1 MQYQSPAWF
10 DAMYNNRAMV
20 PDFPVYFDQ
29 WLAQSQ
35 KARQE
40 LHSLLDVSYGSG
52 PQETLDIF
60 PSKIPN
66 APVVVFIH
74 GGYWRS
80 LDKSDHS
87 FIAPSFVE
95 AGACVVVPNYALCPD
110 VTIPQIVMQMV
121 KALIWVYRYIHH
133 WGGDPS
139 RIHVQGHS
147 AGGHLAA
154 MLMACQWRLCDDQL
168 PDDLVKTA
176 LSVSGLHELHSV
188 MQAPFLHSTLKL
200 TNEHV
205 LKASPAWMPAPAHGK
220 LIAVAGGLESDEFKR
235 HCILIQQAWGKERVP
250 QTQILD
256 GIHHFNIVQAYAD
269 VRHPLHQLALG
280 LLAR

>member
-60 PSKIPN
+60 PSKNPN

-121 KALIWVYRYIHH
+121 KALAWAVDKLVTCVACKEAIWPV
-133 WGGDPS
+133 S
-139 RIHVQGHS
+139 KVCTS
-147 AGGHLAA
+147 AVDK
-154 MLMACQWRLCDDQL
+154 ACNWVLD
-168 PDDLVKTA
+168 
-176 LSVSGLHELHSV
+176 
-188 MQAPFLHSTLKL
+188 KL
-200 TNEHV
+200 FNTVAESCCNCEV
-205 LKASPAWMPAPAHGK
+205 VKASTW
-220 LIAVAGGLESDEFKR
+220 AVVK
-235 HCILIQQAWGKERVP
+235 
-250 QTQILD
+250 
-256 GIHHFNIVQAYAD
+256 
-269 VRHPLHQLALG
+269 
-280 LLAR
+280 ART